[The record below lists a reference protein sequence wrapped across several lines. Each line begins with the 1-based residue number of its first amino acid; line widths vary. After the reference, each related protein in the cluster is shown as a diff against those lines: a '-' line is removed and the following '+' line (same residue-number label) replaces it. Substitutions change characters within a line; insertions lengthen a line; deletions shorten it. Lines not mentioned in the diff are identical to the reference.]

1 MAARVGE
8 AQARVA
14 AMLLLTLR
22 GTPTLYQ
29 GDEIGIGEVT
39 IPPDQLKDPRELRE
53 PGLGLGRDPSRTP
66 MAWDASLNGGFSE
79 GTPWLP
85 LHSDWRSRHVE
96 AQPGDTG
103 ALLHLYRRLLRLRR
117 GHLALRSEE
126 NPSELPS
133 LMRISYA

>member
-29 GDEIGIGEVT
+29 GDEIGLGEVT

-66 MAWDASLNGGFSE
+66 MAWDASPNRGFSE
-79 GTPWLP
+79 GPPWLP
-85 LHSDWRSRHVE
+85 LHSDRRSRHEE
-96 AQPGDTG
+96 AQDGR
-103 ALLHLYRRLLRLRR
+103 ASCSVRVC
-117 GHLALRSEE
+117 
-126 NPSELPS
+126 SEL
-133 LMRISYA
+133 

>member
-1 MAARVGE
+1 
-8 AQARVA
+8 
-14 AMLLLTLR
+14 MLLLTLR

-85 LHSDWRSRHVE
+85 LHSDWRSRNEE
-96 AQPGDTG
+96 AQLGDTG
-103 ALLHLYRRLLRLRR
+103 PMLHLYRRLLRLRR
-117 GHLALRSEE
+117 RHLALSIRACTDMRAVGDLLRDLQST
-126 NPSELPS
+126 S
-133 LMRISYA
+133 LNSTNQ

>member
-1 MAARVGE
+1 
-8 AQARVA
+8 
-14 AMLLLTLR
+14 MLLLTLR

-85 LHSDWRSRHVE
+85 LHSDWRSRNVE
-96 AQPGDTG
+96 AQLGDTG
-103 ALLHLYRRLLRLRR
+103 SMLHLYRRLLRLRR
-117 GHLALRSEE
+117 GHLALSIGECTDVRRSEE
-126 NPSELPS
+126 RRVGKEGVSTCRS
-133 LMRISYA
+133 GWWA